1 MAARTVS
8 RELQKRFGGIQTP
21 SVPPKPDWNQN
32 MDQMQIRLWKE
43 LVAYEESDPLE
54 LSDPAALYVRLS
66 LVYKKAIACL
76 RFYPEIW

>member
-1 MAARTVS
+1 
-8 RELQKRFGGIQTP
+8 
-21 SVPPKPDWNQN
+21 